1 MASSHEKA
9 LGKVGG
15 KKMLMAGTAKARE
28 LPGILKE
35 FVNSPRLK
43 AVNNVRR
50 AKGELGQKD

>member
-1 MASSHEKA
+1 
-9 LGKVGG
+9 
-15 KKMLMAGTAKARE
+15 MLMAGTAKARE